1 MISGHLNWLLSQLT
15 RAFELS
21 SKAEIM
27 NEKSNKYLAKPY
39 SVSPSLLDRL
49 MDDRADIYH
58 FSLNQLIESVRRD
71 LEYLLNTPKPRSKF
85 GPEFQELN
93 SSVLA
98 FGIPDVVSISG
109 KDNKVWEKLLEDVEK
124 SIAQFEPRLKNVV
137 TTLKHRQQKHNS
149 KVEFEIRG
157 QLVFDPSPG
166 LVFQSTIDL
175 ADGRTLIEFPSVL
188 DITGSD

>member
-1 MISGHLNWLLSQLT
+1 
-15 RAFELS
+15 
-21 SKAEIM
+21 M
-27 NEKSNKYLAKPY
+27 NEKSSKYLSQPF
-39 SVSPSLLDRL
+39 SVRPSLLDRL
-49 MDDRADIYH
+49 MDDRADVYH
-58 FSLNQLIESVRRD
+58 FTLNQLIESVRRD
-71 LEYLLNTPKPRSKF
+71 LEYLLNTPKPLSKF

-93 SSVLA
+93 SSVLV

-109 KDNKVWEKLLEDVEK
+109 KDNKLWENLLEDVEK

-137 TTLKHRQQKHNS
+137 TMLKHHQHKHNS

-175 ADGRTLIEFPSVL
+175 ADGRTIIEFPSL
-188 DITGSD
+188 SDTTDSG